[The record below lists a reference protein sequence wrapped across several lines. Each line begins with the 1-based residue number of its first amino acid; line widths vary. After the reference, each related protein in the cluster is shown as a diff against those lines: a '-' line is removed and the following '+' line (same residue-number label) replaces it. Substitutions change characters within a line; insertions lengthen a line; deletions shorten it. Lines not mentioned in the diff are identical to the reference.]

1 VIGHASS
8 YRATA
13 EAAKFTI
20 ALRNR
25 QGYLFPALSGCDL
38 VPFNSHPPD
47 PLLAIATDL
56 LAQTEA
62 QHRTASRLEQTVRHH
77 SRVARDRAGVGLTL
91 DQMRAQIRAMR
102 DLFDAERGLLDEL
115 ERELAG
121 ANR

>member
-1 VIGHASS
+1 
-8 YRATA
+8 
-13 EAAKFTI
+13 
-20 ALRNR
+20 
-25 QGYLFPALSGCDL
+25 

-47 PLLAIATDL
+47 ALLAIATDL

-62 QHRTASRLEQTVRHH
+62 QHRTASRLEQTVRQH

-91 DQMRAQIRAMR
+91 DQIRAQIRAMR